1 MNRGKAIAPDSSIG
15 VRKFTKWTDEMDFRL
30 PSAMLDEARLGNRVD
45 GSWTTQVYNN
55 IVEAL
60 RQSGLIG
67 ITKNNVKNRQ
77 KSLKDRWREV
87 HDLFNGLSGFAW
99 DESTRRFSRELNPG
113 DGTQSIP
120 SAASTGTGGTS
131 SSRGTKRKSPMVD
144 VMDAQFDKLTTRL
157 DVFTDYFDR
166 GMASGSRPT
175 RKRTSMDRKGK
186 GTTTSDEAPPRRL
199 PSIEHVL
206 NQTCF
211 FSQRDQ
217 MIKYGNEFYQRVVLA
232 PKLMDFQYFATS
244 GLYFH
249 HHLEFQGLQHYV
261 AMSCS
266 YYEDLTKVFYSNLRV
281 SQAGHL
287 YSEVNKTK
295 IKMKSADWLIVVGLK
310 YQGHKLSF
318 TNIPEGIDYDRDTK
332 IGFHD

>member
-1 MNRGKAIAPDSSIG
+1 MQAFI
-15 VRKFTKWTDEMDFRL
+15 
-30 PSAMLDEARLGNRVD
+30 
-45 GSWTTQVYNN
+45 Q
-55 IVEAL
+55 
-60 RQSGLIG
+60 LIDPHPTW
-67 ITKNNVKNRQ
+67 IRTI
-77 KSLKDRWREV
+77 
-87 HDLFNGLSGFAW
+87 
-99 DESTRRFSRELNPG
+99 PG
-113 DGTQSIP
+113 DGTRSIP
-120 SAASTGTGGTS
+120 SLCIYGTGGTS

-166 GMASGSRPT
+166 GNNLTQRLSDIVERQVIAIERKNDLINEQINVMRRTSTVQYSESDIWRCMASDSRPT
-175 RKRTSMDRKGK
+175 RKRTSVDRKGK

-206 NQTCF
+206 NQTGF

-261 AMSCS
+261 TMSCS

-281 SQAGHL
+281 A
-287 YSEVNKTK
+287 
-295 IKMKSADWLIVVGLK
+295 
-310 YQGHKLSF
+310 
-318 TNIPEGIDYDRDTK
+318 
-332 IGFHD
+332 